1 MKKGDPQQPEN
12 YRPIC
17 ITPILYQLFSSVL
30 LKRIHRKLDEAQ
42 SKDQAGF
49 RANFGCIDH
58 IFAISALAERT
69 LEHGIPLW
77 IATID
82 FKKAFDSVDHVAIWK
97 ALLKQGVE
105 PVYVNML
112 QRLYEGQK
120 ATVQTDARSS
130 SFNIERGTK
139 Q

>member
-1 MKKGDPQQPEN
+1 MN
-12 YRPIC
+12 YKPIC
-17 ITPILYQLFSSVL
+17 STPILYRLFSGVL

-58 IFAISALAERT
+58 IFGISALAERT
-69 LEHGIPLW
+69 LGHGTPLW

-97 ALLKQGVE
+97 ALLEQGVE
-105 PVYVNML
+105 PVFVNML

-120 ATVQTDARSS
+120 AMVRT
-130 SFNIERGTK
+130 N
-139 Q
+139 